1 MLMSPNDAAEKDN
14 LVQVKTQLESMW
26 RSDNAQPRIGK
37 GVEGSGLVKKKF
49 EKGSTPGWSDDV
61 YAAA

>member
-1 MLMSPNDAAEKDN
+1 MLITPNDAAEKGN
-14 LVQVKTQLESMW
+14 LVQVKTQLASMCS
-26 RSDNAQPRIGK
+26 SDNAQPRIGK
-37 GVEGSGLVKKKF
+37 GVKGSGLVTKKF

>member
-1 MLMSPNDAAEKDN
+1 MLMTPNDAAEKGN
-14 LVQVKTQLESMW
+14 LVQVKTPLASMC

-37 GVEGSGLVKKKF
+37 GVKGSGLVKKF
-49 EKGSTPGWSDDV
+49 EKGSTPGWSDEV